1 MAKASLL
8 NTTVTSTVTSPS
20 DVRINIKAQ
29 GPLALSKA
37 LKTSQQ
43 LYAASRI
50 DSKYKPI
57 LTSLA
62 GRLNSQ
68 IELAIVNE
76 LGGGQIKAGSGGF
89 YPDYFLTI
97 DGEVELREQK
107 LVSTKETSTGVER
120 KSRVGLAG
128 GSGITLRTGRQE
140 LLTGFD
146 LSSGEPVAQT
156 KNVFT
161 TTFVRNLRDNVNNPA
176 ELLKIING
184 KGAAAR
190 AIKKSLMT
198 KANAIDIPV
207 QFQGALQNRTIKF
220 SWSEIQKS
228 INAGKMKIQVKVKDE
243 DTVGLNLYFTGST
256 ITKALNDMN
265 KVVIKELNGSLGTTI
280 LKALAEMSILPSG
293 ITQKEIEKFLKGM
306 GFDYALAYIVGSA
319 IISRGT
325 VKIKKPKAKT
335 SKPVKTQ
342 GFLSGV
348 QWTALVQNQLRRT
361 MRKGGTPKQPNLTE
375 RSGRFRGSVRVIP
388 NYRANLVSFYYLPLY
403 SHLQDYGYEPEQ
415 QIIRSIRE
423 VAQKTYARQFNIQR
437 M

>member
-1 MAKASLL
+1 MAATSLL
-8 NTTVTSTVTSPS
+8 NTIVTSTVTSS
-20 DVRINIKAQ
+20 DGKVKVNSN
-29 GPLALSKA
+29 GPLALATA

-43 LYAASRI
+43 LYSASRLET
-50 DSKYKPI
+50 KYKGV

-68 IELAIVNE
+68 IELAIVKE

-89 YPDYFLTI
+89 YPDYFLSI
-97 DGEVELREQK
+97 DGDVELREQK
-107 LVSTKETSTGVER
+107 LVATQETDTGVVR
-120 KSRVGLAG
+120 KSKVGLAG
-128 GSGITLRTGRQE
+128 GSGITLRTGKQE

-146 LSSGEPVAQT
+146 TTSGEAIAQT
-156 KNVFT
+156 KEVNT
-161 TTFVRNLRDNVNNPA
+161 TTFIKNLRDNADNPVK
-176 ELLKIING
+176 LIQIING
-184 KGAAAR
+184 RGAAAK
-190 AIKKSLMT
+190 AIKNTLIT
-198 KANAIDIPV
+198 KANSIDIPV

-220 SWSEIQKS
+220 TWKEIQKC
-228 INAGKMKIQVKVKDE
+228 IKLGKMKIKVTVVDD
-243 DTVGLNLYFTGST
+243 DTISLNLYFTGGT

-265 KVVIKELNGSLGTTI
+265 RVVIKELNGSLGTTI
-280 LKALAEMSILPSG
+280 LKALSEMATLPNNT
-293 ITQKEIEKFLKGM
+293 TQKELEKFLKAM

-319 IISRGT
+319 IISRG
-325 VKIKKPKAKT
+325 KIKVKKPRAQRQQR
-335 SKPVKTQ
+335 VKTQ

-361 MRKGGTPKQPNLTE
+361 MRKGGIPKQPNLTE
-375 RSGRFRGSVRVIP
+375 RSGRFRGSVRVVP
-388 NYRANLVSFYYLPLY
+388 NYRNNLISFYYLPFY